1 MYQEALIVFGVGAL
15 ALHLNSFFGEK
26 AIVATPL

>member
-1 MYQEALIVFGVGAL
+1 MYLEALNMSGVGAL
-15 ALHLNSFFGEK
+15 ALHCNSFFGEK